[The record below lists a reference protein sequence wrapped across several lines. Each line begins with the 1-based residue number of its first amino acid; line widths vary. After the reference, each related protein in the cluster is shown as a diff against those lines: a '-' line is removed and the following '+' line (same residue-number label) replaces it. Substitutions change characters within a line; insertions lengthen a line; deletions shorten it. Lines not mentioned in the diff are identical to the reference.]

1 MSASLNAILSVAKTG
16 LLSQQLALQVTSHNL
31 ANATT
36 EGYSRQRAE
45 LVPGTPLQLP
55 EGLLGTGVRVADITR
70 ARDQLLD
77 GIYRR
82 ESALFHGFQTQYQA
96 LSSVESVFGEIG
108 ATGLGDSLD
117 AFWSAWSD
125 LSNDPTSS
133 AARAVVVSSGQALV
147 DHFRRI
153 DGSLDTVI
161 GQEVERLRSS
171 VGQVNDII
179 DQVAKLNV
187 DIAAAR
193 ASGTSAPDLEDRRD
207 VLLDQLATYVPIQVT
222 PRENGAVGVSVNGIS
237 VVEGVS
243 HQTLS
248 LTSSAGIWS
257 LTTGGGLTIPV
268 SSGRIGGVLET
279 VNNDFS
285 RFRADL
291 DTLAQ
296 GLVEAV
302 NAIHVNGTNPFGAT
316 GLNFFDDFGDPTT
329 VTAATLT
336 LDPAIAADPENLA
349 AGSPDGGGNY
359 QAGAN
364 DIALALADLRTT
376 APGGI
381 LGVSTINGAYQDLVA
396 DVGLTASAARDA
408 ADNHSVL
415 LASSGER
422 RESVAGVATDEELVK
437 VVQLQAA
444 YAAAS
449 RIITVVDE
457 MYQTL
462 LTI

>member
-45 LVPGTPLQLP
+45 LVPGTPVLLP

-70 ARDQLLD
+70 ARDRLLD

-82 ESALFHGFQTQYQA
+82 ESALFHGFQTRYQG
-96 LSSVESVFGEIG
+96 LSSVESAFGDIG
-108 ATGLGDSLD
+108 TAGLGDSLD
-117 AFWSAWSD
+117 AFWDAWSD
-125 LSNDPTSS
+125 LANDPTSS
-133 AARAVVVSSGQALV
+133 AARSVVVSNGQALV

-161 GQEVERLRSS
+161 GQEVERLRTS
-171 VGQVNDII
+171 VSVVNDMIE
-179 DQVAKLNV
+179 QVAGLNAE
-187 DIAAAR
+187 IAAAR
-193 ASGTSAPDLEDRRD
+193 AGGKSAPDLEDRRD
-207 VLLDQLATYVPIQVT
+207 MLLDQLSTYVPVEVT
-222 PRENGAVGVSVNGIS
+222 TRDNGAVGVSVNGIS
-237 VVEGVS
+237 VVEGIS

-248 LTSSAGIWS
+248 LTSAAGVWS
-257 LTTGGGLTIPV
+257 LTTAGGLTIPV
-268 SSGRIGGVLET
+268 SSGRIGGGLDT
-279 VNNDFS
+279 INDDFS
-285 RFRADL
+285 RFRAAL
-291 DTLAQ
+291 DVLAQ
-296 GLVEAV
+296 GLVEGV
-302 NAIHVNGTNPFGAT
+302 NAIHVNGTNPSGAT
-316 GLNFFDDFGDPTT
+316 GLNFFDDFGDPST
-329 VTAATLT
+329 VTAATLS
-336 LDPAIAADPENLA
+336 LDAAVAGDPQNVA
-349 AGSPDGGGNY
+349 AGSPDGGGSY

-364 DIALALADLRTT
+364 DIALALAELRT
-376 APGGI
+376 ASSGGI
-381 LGVSTINGAYQDLVA
+381 LGPSTINDAFRDLLA
-396 DVGLTASAARDA
+396 DVGLTASSARDA

-449 RIITVVDE
+449 RIVTVVDE

-462 LTI
+462 LAI

>member
-1 MSASLNAILSVAKTG
+1 MSSSLNGILSVAKTG

-45 LVPGTPLQLP
+45 LVPGTPIRLP

-77 GIYRR
+77 GVYRR
-82 ESALFHGFQTQYQA
+82 ESALFHGFQTEYQA
-96 LSSVESVFGEIG
+96 LSSVESVFGELG

-117 AFWSAWSD
+117 AFWDSWSD

-133 AARAVVVSSGQALV
+133 AARSIVVSNGQALV

-161 GQEVERLRSS
+161 GQEVDRLRTS
-171 VGQVNDII
+171 VDQVNDII
-179 DQVAKLNV
+179 DQVAALNV

-193 ASGTSAPDLEDRRD
+193 ANGTSAPDLEDRRD
-207 VLLDQLATYVPIQVT
+207 VLLDQLSTYVPIEVN
-222 PRENGAVGVSVNGIS
+222 PRDNGAVGVVVNGIS
-237 VVEGVS
+237 VVEGIS

-248 LTSSAGIWS
+248 LTSAGGVWS
-257 LTTGGGLTIPV
+257 LTTAGGLTVPV
-268 SSGRIGGVLET
+268 SSGRIGGGLET
-279 VNNDFS
+279 INDDFS

-302 NAIHVNGTNPFGAT
+302 NAIHVNGTNPLGTT
-316 GLNFFDDFGDPTT
+316 GLNFFDDFGDVTT
-329 VTAATLT
+329 VTAGTLT
-336 LDPAIAADPENLA
+336 LDATVASDAQNVA
-349 AGSPDGGGNY
+349 AGSPDGGGAY

-381 LGVSTINGAYQDLVA
+381 LGASTINGAHRDLVA
-396 DVGLTASAARDA
+396 DVGLTAAAARDA

-415 LASSGER
+415 LSSSGER
-422 RESVAGVATDEELVK
+422 RESVSGVATDEELVK

-462 LTI
+462 LAI